1 MLQKTIKYKDYN
13 GNERSKTFYFNLNKA
28 ELAEMQLT
36 TKGGLDEMIQ
46 RIINTQD
53 VPKLIEIFKDI
64 ILKSYGEKSADGE
77 MFIKKD
83 ENGHKLADRFA
94 QTEAYSELFMELSTD
109 STEAAAF
116 INGIIPDDI
125 PVNTEQLALEL
136 ETMPVE

>member
-1 MLQKTIKYKDYN
+1 MLQKTIEYKDYN

-46 RIINTQD
+46 RIIDTQD
-53 VPKLIEIFKDI
+53 VPKIIETFKDI

-77 MFIKKD
+77 MFVKKD

-109 STEAAAF
+109 ATAAAAF
-116 INGIIPDDI
+116 INGIIPNDI
-125 PVNTEQLALEL
+125 PVNTEALALE
-136 ETMPVE
+136 TTTVE

>member
-1 MLQKTIKYKDYN
+1 MLQKTIEYKDYN

-125 PVNTEQLALEL
+125 PVNTEQLALE
-136 ETMPVE
+136 TMPVE

>member
-77 MFIKKD
+77 VFIKKD
-83 ENGHKLADRFA
+83 ENGHKLADQFA

-125 PVNTEQLALEL
+125 PVNTEQLALE
-136 ETMPVE
+136 TMPVE

>member
-1 MLQKTIKYKDYN
+1 MLQKTIEYKDYN

-46 RIINTQD
+46 RIIDTQD
-53 VPKLIEIFKDI
+53 VPKIIETFKDI

-77 MFIKKD
+77 MFVKKD

-109 STEAAAF
+109 ATAAAAF
-116 INGIIPDDI
+116 INGIIPNDI
-125 PVNTEQLALEL
+125 PVNTETLALE
-136 ETMPVE
+136 TTTVE

>member
-77 MFIKKD
+77 VFIKKD

-116 INGIIPDDI
+116 INGIIPDDL
-125 PVNTEQLALEL
+125 PVNTEQLALE
-136 ETMPVE
+136 TMPVE

>member
-125 PVNTEQLALEL
+125 PVNTEIGRAH
-136 ETMPVE
+136 V

>member
-77 MFIKKD
+77 VNIKKD

-125 PVNTEQLALEL
+125 PVNTEQLALE
-136 ETMPVE
+136 TMPVE

>member
-46 RIINTQD
+46 RIIDTQD
-53 VPKLIEIFKDI
+53 VPKIIETFKDI

-77 MFIKKD
+77 MFVKKD

-109 STEAAAF
+109 ATAAAAF
-116 INGIIPDDI
+116 INGITPNDI
-125 PVNTEQLALEL
+125 PVNTETLALETTTI
-136 ETMPVE
+136 E

>member
-125 PVNTEQLALEL
+125 PVNTEQLALE
-136 ETMPVE
+136 TMPVE

>member
-125 PVNTEQLALEL
+125 PVNTEQLALE
-136 ETMPVE
+136 TMPAE

>member
-13 GNERSKTFYFNLNKA
+13 GNERSKTFYFNINKA

-36 TKGGLDEMIQ
+36 TKGGLGEMIQ
-46 RIINTQD
+46 RIIDTND
-53 VPKLIEIFKDI
+53 VPKIVETFKEI

-109 STEAAAF
+109 AAAGAAF
-116 INGIIPDDI
+116 INGIIPNDI
-125 PVNTEQLALEL
+125 PVNTETLALE
-136 ETMPVE
+136 TTTVE

>member
-1 MLQKTIKYKDYN
+1 
-13 GNERSKTFYFNLNKA
+13 
-28 ELAEMQLT
+28 
-36 TKGGLDEMIQ
+36 
-46 RIINTQD
+46 
-53 VPKLIEIFKDI
+53 
-64 ILKSYGEKSADGE
+64 

-125 PVNTEQLALEL
+125 PVNTEQLALE
-136 ETMPVE
+136 TMPVE

>member
-13 GNERSKTFYFNLNKA
+13 GNERSKAFYFNLNKA

-77 MFIKKD
+77 VFIKKD

-125 PVNTEQLALEL
+125 PVNTEQLALE
-136 ETMPVE
+136 TMPVE

>member
-46 RIINTQD
+46 RIIDTQD
-53 VPKLIEIFKDI
+53 VPKIIETFKDI

-109 STEAAAF
+109 ATAAAAF
-116 INGIIPDDI
+116 INGIIPNDI
-125 PVNTEQLALEL
+125 PVNTEALALE
-136 ETMPVE
+136 TTTVE

>member
-46 RIINTQD
+46 RIIDTQD
-53 VPKLIEIFKDI
+53 VPKIIETFKDI

-77 MFIKKD
+77 IFVKKD

-109 STEAAAF
+109 ATAAAAF
-116 INGIIPDDI
+116 INGIIPNDI
-125 PVNTEQLALEL
+125 PVNTEALALE
-136 ETMPVE
+136 TTTVE

>member
-77 MFIKKD
+77 MCIKKD

-125 PVNTEQLALEL
+125 PVNTEQLALE
-136 ETMPVE
+136 TMPVE

>member
-116 INGIIPDDI
+116 INGIIPNDI
-125 PVNTEQLALEL
+125 PVNTETLALE
-136 ETMPVE
+136 TTTVE

>member
-77 MFIKKD
+77 VFIKKD

-125 PVNTEQLALEL
+125 PVNTEQLALE
-136 ETMPVE
+136 TMPVE

>member
-53 VPKLIEIFKDI
+53 VPKLIETFKDI

-125 PVNTEQLALEL
+125 PVNTEQLALE
-136 ETMPVE
+136 TMPVE

>member
-77 MFIKKD
+77 VFIKKD

-94 QTEAYSELFMELSTD
+94 QTEAYSEIFMELSTD

-125 PVNTEQLALEL
+125 PVNTEQLALE
-136 ETMPVE
+136 TMPVE